1 MFPEQLKKI
10 LQLIKQTN
18 DRVIIFDASNPEE
31 TFVLM
36 DFNNYTSL
44 ITKEAEVK
52 QPETPAVSVSAKPM
66 LEEKKVASDDL
77 TEEDLTDKINR
88 EISIWKNG
96 DGSSFLA
103 EENKSRPGW
112 QIPKQVKQKAQ
123 EVKE

>member
-44 ITKEAEVK
+44 ITKEGEVRM
-52 QPETPAVSVSAKPM
+52 PEAPTVSVPTDLAS
-66 LEEKKVASDDL
+66 EDKKVTSDDL